1 MKRSLVTLTLV
12 ASALV
17 ACGTSVTLQPRSA
30 AVLAGVDLSGQWL
43 LRRSGDESLQQI
55 AKAGADAAGGQPI
68 IRSRRDVE
76 ARKPRN
82 ARGGLVHVFLETG
95 EALKITQTPDGLF
108 ISFDRAI
115 VEEYRFGEM
124 REVNVGPVI
133 AQRASGWEGASYVIQ
148 TLDNDG
154 VILTEEYRLEDSG
167 TVLIR
172 DILVSKGESIQL
184 DVRQVFDRR

>member
-1 MKRSLVTLTLV
+1 
-12 ASALV
+12 
-17 ACGTSVTLQPRSA
+17 
-30 AVLAGVDLSGQWL
+30 
-43 LRRSGDESLQQI
+43 
-55 AKAGADAAGGQPI
+55 
-68 IRSRRDVE
+68 
-76 ARKPRN
+76 
-82 ARGGLVHVFLETG
+82 VHVFLETG

-115 VEEYRFGEM
+115 VEEYRFGEL

-172 DILVSKGESIQL
+172 DILVSKGESKQL